1 MGTES
6 SPTVSPD
13 TAGAGTRP
21 LWQVPVFLAGVTTLV
36 VVLVTRAPAESGPR
50 QIERD
55 LTHARQN
62 LNRSDGD
69 PKAAAEAA
77 GKAVELIG
85 PDGDRA
91 GEAYFLLGTAEMRL
105 GDRASG
111 DAARPHWA
119 EARKNLEEAER
130 LGVPAPDQG
139 HLRWRLAKVGFLT
152 GDEPGRVA
160 QRLATAAEESEDRA
174 EAYNMLSEAYLR
186 LTPPDYQKALEANT
200 KLREQPVLRD
210 ELLAKVKL
218 RSGELKLKLGRADEA
233 RKDLEMIGPSAPPEV
248 IGKARLLRARSYQE
262 EGKWAEAAAQW
273 QDALKDSREPLAD
286 RAEALYLLGVCHRKL
301 DQPEEA
307 VTAWQECVR
316 VGGTAAPAGA
326 AAVQLAEVRL
336 ERKEYAEALDLLA
349 GAVARVHK
357 PEEWNNALADVARV
371 TEVFEKAAKTF
382 REAGQFELAMKL
394 AGHYE
399 PLAAPGRAAIL
410 RAEVSNEWANKRV
423 EKANG
428 APVSPEDQQSVRDQ
442 LRKAGADFIA
452 AAATLPEAARA
463 ELLWKAAANYV
474 NGQDHTQ
481 AIATLDRF
489 LKIEKRPEHLG
500 EGWYL
505 LGESY
510 RLSKDPAK
518 AEEAYLA
525 CLNYLTPFAY
535 DARYQLAMLNWEA
548 GRADKAVE
556 ILEQNLTQLRY
567 DPDAPRAREKSLY
580 ALGNFSY
587 QRHQYRAVVQ
597 RLEEALQLKSSTDQ
611 TRARY
616 QLADSYRQLAT
627 EAKRDEM
634 LGDSPNAEYKKHLR
648 ENYQHFLQKAAEE
661 YQELMEVMDKPESSG
676 VLTPVE
682 RAVIPFTAADC
693 LYNLGQYAEALALY
707 ERLIEAKA
715 GERTVLTALGYA
727 ARCHAAMGHQ
737 EKFRQRLD
745 DIHKALAGMDES
757 VRQQWDEW
765 LSVVSR
771 PVPAQ

>member
-6 SPTVSPD
+6 SPTVSAD
-13 TAGAGTRP
+13 TAGAGPRP

-50 QIERD
+50 QVERQ
-55 LTHARQN
+55 LAHARQ
-62 LNRSDGD
+62 LLSRADGD
-69 PKAAAEAA
+69 AEAAAEAA
-77 GKAVELIG
+77 RRAVELIG

-91 GEAYFLLGTAEMRL
+91 GEAFFLLGTAKMRL
-105 GDRASG
+105 GDHAPG

-160 QRLATAAEESEDRA
+160 QRLATAAEDAEDRA
-174 EAYNMLSEAYLR
+174 EAYDLLSQAYLR
-186 LTPPDYQKALEANT
+186 LTPPDYQKALEAT
-200 KLREQPVLRD
+200 AKLREQPVLRD

-262 EGKWAEAAAQW
+262 ESKWAEAAAQW

-286 RAEALYLLGVCHRKL
+286 RAEALYLLGICHRKL

-307 VTAWQECVR
+307 IKAWQECVR
-316 VGGTAAPAGA
+316 IGGTGAPAVA
-326 AAVQLAEVRL
+326 AAVQLAEARL
-336 ERKEYAEALDLLA
+336 DRKEYAEALDLLA
-349 GAVARVHK
+349 GAVGRVHK
-357 PEEWNNALADVARV
+357 PEEWNNAFADVARV
-371 TEVFEKAAKTF
+371 TEVFEKAAKAF

-399 PLAAPGRAAIL
+399 PLAAPGRAVIL
-410 RAEVSNEWANKRV
+410 RAEASNEWAMKRR
-423 EKANG
+423 EKAKG
-428 APVSPEDQQSVRDQ
+428 TPASPEDQQSVRDQ
-442 LRKAGADFIA
+442 LRQAARDLLEA
-452 AAATLPEAARA
+452 AAALPEAARA
-463 ELLWKAAANYV
+463 DVLWQAATRYAE
-474 NGQDHTQ
+474 GQDPTQ

-489 LKIEKRPEHLG
+489 LKTEKRPERLG
-500 EGWYL
+500 EGWFL
-505 LGESY
+505 LGEEY
-510 RLSKDPAK
+510 RQSKDLAK

-567 DPDAPRAREKSLY
+567 DPDATAREKSLY

-597 RLEEALQLKSSTDQ
+597 RLEEALQLKSSADQ

-634 LGDSPNAEYKKHLR
+634 LGESPNPEYKKHLR

-661 YQELMEVMDKPESSG
+661 YQELMEVMDKPESAG
-676 VLTPVE
+676 TLTPVE
-682 RAVIPFTAADC
+682 RGIIPFTAADC

-707 ERLIEAKA
+707 ERLIEAKVS
-715 GERTVLTALGYA
+715 ERAVLTALGYA
-727 ARCHAAMGHQ
+727 ARCHAAMGQ
-737 EKFRQRLD
+737 KEKFRQRLD
-745 DIHKALAGMDES
+745 DIHKALASQDES

-771 PVPAQ
+771 QDPAQ